1 MQVKSSPPQQ
11 DGRGL
16 NRSLGRHSTTELSC
30 LQYCISLLNTNIID
44 GLGWDIGPK
53 YHTRADA
60 LFNHAMYNQTIFRQ
74 HLKPQFKYIVPT
86 REPVSLFISAV
97 KFFSANRVIKRGTV
111 NFSRKSNI

>member
-1 MQVKSSPPQQ
+1 MLVKSSPPQQ

-16 NRSLGRHSTTELSC
+16 NRPLGKHSTTELSC
-30 LQYCISLLNTNIID
+30 HQYCNSLLNTNIID

-53 YHTRADA
+53 NHTRADA
-60 LFNHAMYNQTIFRQ
+60 LINHAKYNRTIFRQ

-97 KFFSANRVIKRGTV
+97 KYFGRIRAIKTGTV
-111 NFSRKSNI
+111 IFSRKSNI